1 MNFSVTTVFT
11 PLERAELKKKFHQ
24 QKRLESQMNKVTAQ
38 ATRSYKS
45 TVEVKRVS
53 RRNLACSDLTLETPG
68 KAKDEPPVSGNDSVQ
83 EEAACPPPAR

>member
-11 PLERAELKKKFHQ
+11 PVERAELKKKFHQ
-24 QKRLESQMNKVTAQ
+24 QKRLESQMNKVAAQ

-53 RRNLACSDLTLETPG
+53 RRNRACSDLTLEKPEKEEDG
-68 KAKDEPPVSGNDSVQ
+68 PPASECDSVQ
-83 EEAACPPPAR
+83 EEAVSPPHAR